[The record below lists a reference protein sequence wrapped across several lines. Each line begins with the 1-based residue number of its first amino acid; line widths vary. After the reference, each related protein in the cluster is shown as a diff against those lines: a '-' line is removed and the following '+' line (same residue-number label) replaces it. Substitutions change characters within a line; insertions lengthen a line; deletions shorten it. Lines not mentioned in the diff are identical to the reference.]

1 MACWSWTRPICSN
14 LLRCA
19 SSCCPARCRSW
30 FPDSLWSWHDYQ
42 RKVAPQCQW
51 LSWFITTMIIWELE
65 ILTCSDHFV
74 RLTGEELY
82 IYKAGELVELVGYSI
97 TYDINH
103 DATIPMITIP
113 YYTYNNGW
121 RGLYSLYTSIH
132 RRDRWEVAVPRWGHP
147 CCPWRVWMFISANG
161 CPNGWYSIV

>member
-1 MACWSWTRPICSN
+1 MLILNQAH
-14 LLRCA
+14 LLQ
-19 SSCCPARCRSW
+19 
-30 FPDSLWSWHDYQ
+30 L
-42 RKVAPQCQW
+42 VALCLQLLPCQMQKLISRLSVKLTW
-51 LSWFITTMIIWELE
+51 LSAQSGSPVSVAKLVHNYNDNMRTRD
-65 ILTCSDHFV
+65 SDMFWPFCQV
-74 RLTGEELY
+74 NWWRTIY